1 MLLIVISRKMS
12 ENIDFYNS
20 LELTLIEAE
29 NLISDG
35 VDNSKSLFHTPVLST
50 FVNKTIST
58 RTVVLREF
66 DSKNRTLRF
75 HTDNRSGKI
84 EELKE
89 NSISSVHGYDPEL
102 KVQIRLKGKTSLHIN
117 DEISKM
123 AWAKSREMSK
133 MCYSVKDSPG
143 IKISSPEPFD
153 LIKEEIDI
161 ELGYDNFAVLLF
173 HYDSLEFLFLKGAG
187 HRRSLFDWSSDQLK
201 SSWLIP

>member
-1 MLLIVISRKMS
+1 MS
-12 ENIDFYNS
+12 KKIDFYNS
-20 LELTLIEAE
+20 LELTLLEAE

-35 VDNSKSLFHTPVLST
+35 VENSKSMFHTPVLSS
-50 FVNKTIST
+50 FVEKTIST

-66 DSKNRTLRF
+66 DSENRILRF

-89 NSISSVHGYDPEL
+89 NSISSVHGYDPDL

-117 DEISKM
+117 NEISKK
-123 AWAKSREMSK
+123 AWAESKEMSK

-143 IKISSPEPFD
+143 NKVSSPEPFD

-161 ELGYDNFAVLLF
+161 ELGYSNFAVLHF
-173 HYDSLEFLFLKGAG
+173 IYDSLEFLFLKGSG

>member
-1 MLLIVISRKMS
+1 MS
-12 ENIDFYNS
+12 KKIDFYNS
-20 LELTLIEAE
+20 LELTLLEAE

-35 VDNSKSLFHTPVLST
+35 VENSKSMFHTPVLSS
-50 FVNKTIST
+50 FVEKTIST

-75 HTDNRSGKI
+75 HTDSRSGKI

-89 NSISSVHGYDPEL
+89 NSISSVHGYDPDL
-102 KVQIRLKGKTSLHIN
+102 KVQIRLKGKTSLHIDN
-117 DEISKM
+117 EVSKK
-123 AWAKSREMSK
+123 AWAESREMSK

-143 IKISSPEPFD
+143 NKISSPEPFD

-161 ELGYDNFAVLLF
+161 ELGYENFAVLHF
-173 HYDSLEFLFLKGAG
+173 SYDSLEFLFLKGAG
-187 HRRSLFDWSSDQLK
+187 HRRSLFDWSSDQLE

>member
-1 MLLIVISRKMS
+1 MS
-12 ENIDFYNS
+12 KKIDFYNS
-20 LELTLIEAE
+20 LELTLLEAE

-35 VDNSKSLFHTPVLST
+35 VENSKSMFHTPVLSS
-50 FVNKTIST
+50 FVEKTIST

-75 HTDNRSGKI
+75 HTDSRSGKI

-89 NSISSVHGYDPEL
+89 NSISSVHGYDPDL
-102 KVQIRLKGKTSLHIN
+102 KVQIRLKGKTSLHIDN
-117 DEISKM
+117 EISKK
-123 AWAKSREMSK
+123 AWAESREMSK

-143 IKISSPEPFD
+143 NKISSPAPFD

-161 ELGYDNFAVLLF
+161 ELGYNNFAVLHF
-173 HYDSLEFLFLKGAG
+173 SYDSLEFLFLKGAG
-187 HRRSLFDWSSDQLK
+187 HRRSLFDWSSDQLE

>member
-1 MLLIVISRKMS
+1 MS
-12 ENIDFYNS
+12 KKIDFYNS
-20 LELTLIEAE
+20 LELTLLEAE

-35 VDNSKSLFHTPVLST
+35 VKNSKSMFHTPVLSS
-50 FVNKTIST
+50 FVEKTIST

-75 HTDNRSGKI
+75 HTDSRSGKI

-89 NSISSVHGYDPEL
+89 NSISSVHGYDPDL
-102 KVQIRLKGKTSLHIN
+102 KVQIRLKGKTSLHIDN
-117 DEISKM
+117 EVSKK
-123 AWAKSREMSK
+123 AWAESREMSK

-143 IKISSPEPFD
+143 NKISSPEPFD

-161 ELGYDNFAVLLF
+161 ELGYNNFAVLHF
-173 HYDSLEFLFLKGAG
+173 SYDSLEFLFLKGAG
-187 HRRSLFDWSSDQLK
+187 HRRSLFDWSSDQLE

>member
-1 MLLIVISRKMS
+1 MS
-12 ENIDFYNS
+12 EKIDFYNS

-50 FVNKTIST
+50 FVDESIST

-117 DEISKM
+117 DEISKK

-161 ELGYDNFAVLLF
+161 ELGYDNFCVLLF

>member
-1 MLLIVISRKMS
+1 MS
-12 ENIDFYNS
+12 KKIDFYNS
-20 LELTLIEAE
+20 LELTLLEAE

-35 VDNSKSLFHTPVLST
+35 VENSKSMFHTPVLSS
-50 FVNKTIST
+50 FVEKTIST

-66 DSKNRTLRF
+66 NPKKRTLRF

-89 NSISSVHGYDPEL
+89 NSISSVHGYDPDL
-102 KVQIRLKGKTSLHIN
+102 KVQIRLKGKTSLHIDN
-117 DEISKM
+117 EVSKK
-123 AWAKSREMSK
+123 AWAESREMSK

-143 IKISSPEPFD
+143 NKISSPEPFD

-161 ELGYDNFAVLLF
+161 ELGYENFAVLHF
-173 HYDSLEFLFLKGAG
+173 SYDSLEFLFLKGAG

>member
-1 MLLIVISRKMS
+1 MS
-12 ENIDFYNS
+12 KKIDFYNS
-20 LELTLIEAE
+20 LELTLLEAE

-35 VDNSKSLFHTPVLST
+35 VENSKSMFHTPVLSS
-50 FVNKTIST
+50 FVEKTIST

-75 HTDNRSGKI
+75 HTDSRSGKI

-89 NSISSVHGYDPEL
+89 NSISSVHGYDPDL
-102 KVQIRLKGKTSLHIN
+102 KVQIRLKGKTSLHIDN
-117 DEISKM
+117 EISKK
-123 AWAKSREMSK
+123 AWAESREMSK

-143 IKISSPEPFD
+143 NKISSPEPFD

-161 ELGYDNFAVLLF
+161 ELGYNNFAVLHF
-173 HYDSLEFLFLKGAG
+173 SYDSLEFLFLKGAG
-187 HRRSLFDWSSDQLK
+187 HRRSLFDWSSNQLK

>member
-1 MLLIVISRKMS
+1 MS
-12 ENIDFYNS
+12 KKINFYNS
-20 LELTLIEAE
+20 LELTLLEAE

-35 VDNSKSLFHTPVLST
+35 VENSKSMFHTPVLSS
-50 FVNKTIST
+50 FVEKTIST

-75 HTDNRSGKI
+75 HTDSRSGKI

-89 NSISSVHGYDPEL
+89 NSISSVHGYDPDL
-102 KVQIRLKGKTSLHIN
+102 KVQIRLKGKTSLHIDN
-117 DEISKM
+117 EISKK
-123 AWAKSREMSK
+123 AWAESREMSK

-143 IKISSPEPFD
+143 NKISSPEPFD

-161 ELGYDNFAVLLF
+161 ELGYNNFAVLHF
-173 HYDSLEFLFLKGAG
+173 SYDSLEFLFLKGAG
-187 HRRSLFDWSSDQLK
+187 HRRSLFDWSSDQLE

>member
-1 MLLIVISRKMS
+1 MS
-12 ENIDFYNS
+12 KKIDFYNS
-20 LELTLIEAE
+20 LELTLLEAE

-35 VDNSKSLFHTPVLST
+35 VENSKSMFHTPVLSS
-50 FVNKTIST
+50 FVEKKIST

-75 HTDNRSGKI
+75 HTDSRSGKI

-89 NSISSVHGYDPEL
+89 NSISSVHGYDPDL
-102 KVQIRLKGKTSLHIN
+102 KVQIRLKGKTSLHIDN
-117 DEISKM
+117 EISKK
-123 AWAKSREMSK
+123 AWAESREMSK

-143 IKISSPEPFD
+143 NKISSPEPFD

-161 ELGYDNFAVLLF
+161 ELGYNNFAVLHF
-173 HYDSLEFLFLKGAG
+173 SYDSLEFLFLKGAG
-187 HRRSLFDWSSDQLK
+187 HRRSLFDWNSDQLE

>member
-1 MLLIVISRKMS
+1 MS
-12 ENIDFYNS
+12 KKIDFYNS
-20 LELTLIEAE
+20 LELTLLEAE

-35 VDNSKSLFHTPVLST
+35 VENTKSMFHTPVLSS
-50 FVNKTIST
+50 FVEKTIST

-75 HTDNRSGKI
+75 HTDSRSGKI

-89 NSISSVHGYDPEL
+89 NSISSVHGYDPDL
-102 KVQIRLKGKTSLHIN
+102 KVQIRLKGKTSLHIDN
-117 DEISKM
+117 EISKK
-123 AWAKSREMSK
+123 AWAESREMSK

-143 IKISSPEPFD
+143 NKISSPEPFD

-161 ELGYDNFAVLLF
+161 ELGYNNFAVLHF
-173 HYDSLEFLFLKGAG
+173 SYDSLEFLFLKGAG
-187 HRRSLFDWSSDQLK
+187 HRRSLFDWSSDQLE

>member
-1 MLLIVISRKMS
+1 MS
-12 ENIDFYNS
+12 KKIDFYNS
-20 LELTLIEAE
+20 LELTLLEAE

-35 VDNSKSLFHTPVLST
+35 VENSKSMFHTPVLSS
-50 FVNKTIST
+50 FVEKTIST

-66 DSKNRTLRF
+66 DSENRILRF

-89 NSISSVHGYDPEL
+89 NSISSVHGYDPDL
-102 KVQIRLKGKTSLHIN
+102 KVQIRLKGRTTLHIDN
-117 DEISKM
+117 EISKK
-123 AWAKSREMSK
+123 AWAESKEMSK

-143 IKISSPEPFD
+143 NKVSSPEPFD

-161 ELGYDNFAVLLF
+161 ELGYSNFAVLHF
-173 HYDSLEFLFLKGAG
+173 IYDSLEFLFLKGSG
-187 HRRSLFDWSSDQLK
+187 HRRSFFDWSSDQLK

>member
-1 MLLIVISRKMS
+1 MS
-12 ENIDFYNS
+12 KKIDFYNS
-20 LELTLIEAE
+20 LELTLLEAE

-35 VDNSKSLFHTPVLST
+35 VENSKSMFHTPVLSS
-50 FVNKTIST
+50 FVEKTIST

-75 HTDNRSGKI
+75 HTDSRSGKI

-89 NSISSVHGYDPEL
+89 NSISSVHGYDPDL
-102 KVQIRLKGKTSLHIN
+102 KVQIRLKGKTLLHIDN
-117 DEISKM
+117 EISKK
-123 AWAKSREMSK
+123 AWAESREMSK

-143 IKISSPEPFD
+143 NKISSPEPFD

-161 ELGYDNFAVLLF
+161 ELGYNNFAVLHF
-173 HYDSLEFLFLKGAG
+173 SYDSLEFLFLKGAG
-187 HRRSLFDWSSDQLK
+187 HRRSLFDWSSDQLE

>member
-1 MLLIVISRKMS
+1 MS
-12 ENIDFYNS
+12 KKIDFYNS
-20 LELTLIEAE
+20 LELTLLEAE

-35 VDNSKSLFHTPVLST
+35 VENSKSMFHTPVLSS
-50 FVNKTIST
+50 FVEKTIST

-75 HTDNRSGKI
+75 HTDRRSGKI

-89 NSISSVHGYDPEL
+89 NSISSVHGYDPDL
-102 KVQIRLKGKTSLHIN
+102 KVQIRLKGKTSLHIDN
-117 DEISKM
+117 EISKK
-123 AWAKSREMSK
+123 AWAESREMSK

-143 IKISSPEPFD
+143 NKISSPEPFD

-161 ELGYDNFAVLLF
+161 ELGYNNFAVLHF
-173 HYDSLEFLFLKGAG
+173 SYDSLEFLFLKGAG
-187 HRRSLFDWSSDQLK
+187 HRRSLFDWGSDQLE

>member
-1 MLLIVISRKMS
+1 MS
-12 ENIDFYNS
+12 KKIDFYNS
-20 LELTLIEAE
+20 LELTLLEAE

-35 VDNSKSLFHTPVLST
+35 IENSNSMFHTPVLSS
-50 FVNKTIST
+50 FVKKTIST

-89 NSISSVHGYDPEL
+89 NSISSVHGYDPDL
-102 KVQIRLKGKTSLHIN
+102 KVQIRLKGKTSLHIDN
-117 DEISKM
+117 EISKK
-123 AWAKSREMSK
+123 AWAESREMSK

-143 IKISSPEPFD
+143 NKISSPEPFD

-161 ELGYDNFAVLLF
+161 ELGYNNFAVLHF
-173 HYDSLEFLFLKGAG
+173 SYDSLEFLFLKGAG
-187 HRRSLFDWSSDQLK
+187 HRRSLFDWSSDQLE

>member
-1 MLLIVISRKMS
+1 MS
-12 ENIDFYNS
+12 KKIDFYNS
-20 LELTLIEAE
+20 LELTLLEAE

-35 VDNSKSLFHTPVLST
+35 VKNSKSMFHTPVLSS
-50 FVNKTIST
+50 FVEKTIST

-75 HTDNRSGKI
+75 HTDSRSGKI

-89 NSISSVHGYDPEL
+89 NSISSVHGYDPDL
-102 KVQIRLKGKTSLHIN
+102 KVQIRLKGKTSLHIDN
-117 DEISKM
+117 EISKK
-123 AWAKSREMSK
+123 AWAESREMSK

-143 IKISSPEPFD
+143 NKISSPEPFD

-161 ELGYDNFAVLLF
+161 ELGYNNFAVLHF
-173 HYDSLEFLFLKGAG
+173 SYDSLEFLFLKGAG
-187 HRRSLFDWSSDQLK
+187 HGRSLFDWSSDQLE

>member
-1 MLLIVISRKMS
+1 MS
-12 ENIDFYNS
+12 KKIDFYNS
-20 LELTLIEAE
+20 LELTLLEAE

-35 VDNSKSLFHTPVLST
+35 VKNSKSMFHTPVLSS
-50 FVNKTIST
+50 FVEKTIST

-75 HTDNRSGKI
+75 HTDSRSGKI

-89 NSISSVHGYDPEL
+89 NSISSVHGYDPDL
-102 KVQIRLKGKTSLHIN
+102 KVQIRLKGKTSLHIDN
-117 DEISKM
+117 EISKK
-123 AWAKSREMSK
+123 AWAESREMSK

-143 IKISSPEPFD
+143 NKISSPEPFD

-161 ELGYDNFAVLLF
+161 ELGYNNFAVLHF
-173 HYDSLEFLFLKGAG
+173 SYDSLEFLFLKGAG

>member
-1 MLLIVISRKMS
+1 MS
-12 ENIDFYNS
+12 KKIDFYNS
-20 LELTLIEAE
+20 LELTLLEAE

-35 VDNSKSLFHTPVLST
+35 VENSKSMFHTPVLSS
-50 FVNKTIST
+50 FVEKTIST

-75 HTDNRSGKI
+75 HTDSRSGKI

-89 NSISSVHGYDPEL
+89 NSISSVHGYDPDL
-102 KVQIRLKGKTSLHIN
+102 KVQIRLKGKTSLHIDN
-117 DEISKM
+117 EISKK
-123 AWAKSREMSK
+123 AWAESREMSK

-143 IKISSPEPFD
+143 NKISSPEPFD

-161 ELGYDNFAVLLF
+161 ELGYNNFAVLHF
-173 HYDSLEFLFLKGAG
+173 RYDSLEFLFLKGAG
-187 HRRSLFDWSSDQLK
+187 HRRSLFDWSSNQLK

>member
-1 MLLIVISRKMS
+1 MS
-12 ENIDFYNS
+12 EKIDFYNS

-50 FVNKTIST
+50 FVDKTIST

>member
-1 MLLIVISRKMS
+1 MS
-12 ENIDFYNS
+12 KKIDFYNS
-20 LELTLIEAE
+20 LELTLLEAE

-35 VDNSKSLFHTPVLST
+35 VENSKSMFHTPVLSS
-50 FVNKTIST
+50 FVEKTIST

-75 HTDNRSGKI
+75 HTDSRSGKI

-89 NSISSVHGYDPEL
+89 NSISSVHGYDPDL
-102 KVQIRLKGKTSLHIN
+102 KVQIRLKGKTSLHIDN
-117 DEISKM
+117 EISKK
-123 AWAKSREMSK
+123 AWAESREMSK

-143 IKISSPEPFD
+143 NKISSPEPFD

-161 ELGYDNFAVLLF
+161 ELGYNNFAVLHF
-173 HYDSLEFLFLKGAG
+173 SYDSLEFLFLKGAG
-187 HRRSLFDWSSDQLK
+187 HRRSIFDWSSNQLK

>member
-1 MLLIVISRKMS
+1 MS
-12 ENIDFYNS
+12 KKIDFYNS
-20 LELTLIEAE
+20 LELTLLEAE

-35 VDNSKSLFHTPVLST
+35 VENSKSMFHTPVLSS
-50 FVNKTIST
+50 FVEKTIST

-75 HTDNRSGKI
+75 HTDIRSGKI

-89 NSISSVHGYDPEL
+89 NSISSVHGYDPDL
-102 KVQIRLKGKTSLHIN
+102 KVQIRLKGKTSLHIDN
-117 DEISKM
+117 EISKK
-123 AWAKSREMSK
+123 AWAESREMSK

-143 IKISSPEPFD
+143 NKISSPEPFD

-161 ELGYDNFAVLLF
+161 ELGYNNFAVLHF
-173 HYDSLEFLFLKGAG
+173 SYDSLEFLFLKGAG
-187 HRRSLFDWSSDQLK
+187 HRRSLFDWSSDQLE

>member
-1 MLLIVISRKMS
+1 MS
-12 ENIDFYNS
+12 KKIDFYNS
-20 LELTLIEAE
+20 LELTLLEAE

-35 VDNSKSLFHTPVLST
+35 VENSKSMFHTPVLSS
-50 FVNKTIST
+50 FVEKTIST

-75 HTDNRSGKI
+75 HTDSRSGKI

-89 NSISSVHGYDPEL
+89 NSISSVHGYDPDL
-102 KVQIRLKGKTSLHIN
+102 KVQIRLKGKTSLHIDN
-117 DEISKM
+117 EISKK
-123 AWAKSREMSK
+123 AWAESREMSK

-143 IKISSPEPFD
+143 NKISSPEPFD

-161 ELGYDNFAVLLF
+161 ELGYENFAVLHF
-173 HYDSLEFLFLKGAG
+173 SYDSLEFLFLKGAG
-187 HRRSLFDWSSDQLK
+187 HRRSLFDWSSDQLE

>member
-1 MLLIVISRKMS
+1 MS
-12 ENIDFYNS
+12 KKIDFYNS
-20 LELTLIEAE
+20 LELTLLEAE

-35 VDNSKSLFHTPVLST
+35 VENSKSMFHTPVLSS
-50 FVNKTIST
+50 FVEKTIST

-75 HTDNRSGKI
+75 HTDSRSGKI

-89 NSISSVHGYDPEL
+89 NSISSVHGYDPDL
-102 KVQIRLKGKTSLHIN
+102 KVQIRLKGKTSLHIDN
-117 DEISKM
+117 EIAKK
-123 AWAKSREMSK
+123 AWAESREMSK

-143 IKISSPEPFD
+143 NKISSPEPFD

-161 ELGYDNFAVLLF
+161 ELGYNNFAVLHF
-173 HYDSLEFLFLKGAG
+173 SYDSLEFLFLKGAG
-187 HRRSLFDWSSDQLK
+187 HRRSLFDWSSDQLE

>member
-1 MLLIVISRKMS
+1 MS
-12 ENIDFYNS
+12 KKIDFYNS
-20 LELTLIEAE
+20 LELTLLEAE

-35 VDNSKSLFHTPVLST
+35 VENSKSMFHTPVLSS
-50 FVNKTIST
+50 FVEKTIST

-75 HTDNRSGKI
+75 HTDSRSGKI

-89 NSISSVHGYDPEL
+89 NSISSVHGYDPDL
-102 KVQIRLKGKTSLHIN
+102 KVQIRLKGRTTLHIDN
-117 DEISKM
+117 EISKK
-123 AWAKSREMSK
+123 AWAESKEMSK

-143 IKISSPEPFD
+143 NKVSSPEPFD

-161 ELGYDNFAVLLF
+161 ELGYSNFAVLHF
-173 HYDSLEFLFLKGAG
+173 IYDSLEFLFLKGSG

>member
-1 MLLIVISRKMS
+1 MS
-12 ENIDFYNS
+12 EKIDFYNS

-35 VDNSKSLFHTPVLST
+35 VDNSKSMFHTPVLST
-50 FVNKTIST
+50 FVNETIST

-66 DSKNRTLRF
+66 NLKNRTLRF
-75 HTDNRSGKI
+75 HTDSRSGKI

-89 NSISSVHGYDPEL
+89 NSISSVHGYDPDL
-102 KVQIRLKGKTSLHIN
+102 KVQIRLKGKTLVHIN
-117 DEISKM
+117 DEISKE
-123 AWAKSREMSK
+123 AWAESREMSK

-161 ELGYDNFAVLLF
+161 ELGYNNFAVLLF
-173 HYDSLEFLFLKGAG
+173 SYDSLEFLFLKGAG
-187 HRRSLFDWSSDQLK
+187 HRRSLFDWNSSQLK

>member
-1 MLLIVISRKMS
+1 MS
-12 ENIDFYNS
+12 KKIDFYNS
-20 LELTLIEAE
+20 LELTLLEAE

-35 VDNSKSLFHTPVLST
+35 VENSKSMFHTPVLSS
-50 FVNKTIST
+50 FVEKTIST

-75 HTDNRSGKI
+75 HTDSRSGKI

-89 NSISSVHGYDPEL
+89 NSISSVHGYDPDL
-102 KVQIRLKGKTSLHIN
+102 KVQIRLKGKTTLHIDN
-117 DEISKM
+117 EISKK
-123 AWAKSREMSK
+123 AWAESREMSK

-143 IKISSPEPFD
+143 NKISSPEPFD

-161 ELGYDNFAVLLF
+161 ELGYNNFAVLHF
-173 HYDSLEFLFLKGAG
+173 SYDSLEFLFLKGAG